1 MIGQAIVLT
10 ASQEQQFL
18 SCANSYML
26 YDNLIYRQNT
36 TITSSQEGSESAGV
50 LALKDGNT
58 DIKWISDNSPTVE
71 IEVTL
76 PQTAFINSMAVSGA
90 NLTQALV
97 RWNFYTWDAIGSAW
111 VLQKQGSGKKDNSPI
126 FLVFD
131 EVETAKVKFE
141 FICNGELRIGELGC
155 GKALR
160 FPVSPGLGFQPSK
173 WQNDNKVIN
182 TTTEGNS
189 LANSTVLKR
198 TVTENPKFNLLD
210 PNWLDEKWVD
220 VMEKATGLPVW
231 FAWNQQK
238 EPNNVI
244 YGHLST
250 DVKPAYDSSL
260 LSSLNLT
267 IKGVK

>member
-1 MIGQAIVLT
+1 VSNTIILNSVQ
-10 ASQEQQFL
+10 SDEYL

-26 YDNLIYRQNT
+26 YDNLIYRQNA
-36 TITSSQEGSESAGV
+36 TIESTQEGSESAGD

-58 DIKWISDNSPTVE
+58 DIKWISDGSSTVE
-71 IEVTL
+71 LEVTL
-76 PQTAFINSMAVSGA
+76 PQVAFIDSMAVGGA

-97 RWNFYTWDAIGSAW
+97 SWNFYTWDAIGSAW

-141 FICNGELRIGELGC
+141 FVCSGELQIGELGC

-189 LANSTVLKR
+189 LSNSTVLKR

-210 PNWLDEKWVD
+210 PDWLDDNWTD
-220 VMEKATGLPVW
+220 VMDKATGLPVW